1 MTSLNPTI
9 TRWQG
14 IGLVSTTLLGTGVF
28 ILPQLT
34 LNLAGSWATGAWLLL
49 TLAILPLALVFAEL
63 GKHFPNAAGP
73 AFFVQQAF
81 GKAYG
86 QMIGLL
92 FLCIIPVG
100 APAALMITFEF
111 LKPLITL
118 TPFQALV
125 GQLLAFVLLF
135 ALNWRGMQLSGRLQL
150 GLTLAIVTVLTSLI
164 LAFIWQTP
172 LAKTELPTGTRS
184 GVLQAMSLA
193 LWSFL
198 GIEAVTHL
206 SAEFKQPKKDFVPAV
221 LGGTV
226 LVGCIYLSCTLMSSL
241 DANAPLAMVGAYETL
256 LHSDSGRW
264 VIGIL
269 GLASGLATVNVYMAS
284 FARLAWSL
292 SLSQD
297 AVLPTALQALN
308 KHRVPKRAL
317 ALVLVVAS
325 LGLILSYSLG
335 ESFEAL
341 ILWANGIFILVYI
354 ASMLAA
360 WRLVEHKYRPAILL
374 ALGICAG
381 FAWSLGAALLY
392 ALGFAAI
399 LALWVLFNT
408 NQSAAFNKD
417 N

>member
-63 GKHFPNAAGP
+63 GKQFPNAAGP

-81 GKAYG
+81 GKTYG
-86 QMIGLL
+86 QMLGLL
-92 FLCIIPVG
+92 FLCIVPVG

-125 GQLLAFVLLF
+125 GQLLAFALLF
-135 ALNWRGMQLSGRLQL
+135 ALNWQGMQLSGRIQL
-150 GLTLAIVTVLTSLI
+150 GLTLAIVTVLISLI
-164 LAFIWQTP
+164 LVFVWQTP
-172 LAKTELPTGTRS
+172 LAKTALPKGTSS

-206 SAEFKQPKKDFVPAV
+206 SAEFKQPRKDFVPAV
-221 LGGTV
+221 LGGTI
-226 LVGCIYLSCTLMSSL
+226 LVGFIYLSCTFISSL

-256 LHSDSGRW
+256 LHSESGRW

-269 GLASGLATVNVYMAS
+269 GVASGLATVNVYMAS

-292 SLSQD
+292 SQ
-297 AVLPTALQALN
+297 AGVLPTALQALN
-308 KHRVPKRAL
+308 EHRVPKLAL
-317 ALVLVVAS
+317 ALVIIVAS

-335 ESFEAL
+335 ENFEAL

-360 WRLVEHKYRPAILL
+360 WRLVERKYRPAILF
-374 ALGICAG
+374 ALGVCVG
-381 FAWSLGAALLY
+381 FAWSLGTALLY
-392 ALGFAAI
+392 ALSFAA
-399 LALWVLFNT
+399 LLGTWVLVNT
-408 NQSAAFNKD
+408 KMKLSTSR
-417 N
+417 

>member
-14 IGLVSTTLLGTGVF
+14 IGLVTTTLLGTGVF

-34 LNLAGSWATGAWLLL
+34 LNLAGSWATWAWLLL

-63 GKHFPNAAGP
+63 GKHFPSAAGP

-81 GKAYG
+81 GKPYG

-92 FLCIIPVG
+92 FLCIVPVG

-118 TPFQALV
+118 TPLQALL
-125 GQLLAFVLLF
+125 GQLLAFALLF
-135 ALNWRGMQLSGRLQL
+135 VLNWRGMQLSGRLQL
-150 GLTLAIVTVLTSLI
+150 GLTLAIVAVVVSLV

-172 LAKTELPTGTRS
+172 LPKTELPKGTSS

-206 SAEFKQPKKDFVPAV
+206 SAEFKRPKQDFVPAV

-226 LVGCIYLSCTLMSSL
+226 LVGCIYLACTLISGL
-241 DANAPLAMVGAYETL
+241 DAQAPLAMVGAYTAL
-256 LHSDSGRW
+256 LDSDSGRW
-264 VIGIL
+264 VIGSL
-269 GLASGLATVNVYMAS
+269 GVASGLATVNVYMAS

-292 SLSQD
+292 SQD
-297 AVLPTALQALN
+297 AVLPKALQSLN
-308 KHRVPKRAL
+308 EHRVPNVAL
-317 ALVLVVAS
+317 AIVLGVAS
-325 LGLILSYSLG
+325 LGLILAYSLD
-335 ESFEAL
+335 ESFETL
-341 ILWANGIFILVYI
+341 VLWANGVFILVYI

-360 WRLVEHKYRPAILL
+360 WRLLANPYRLVVLI
-374 ALGICAG
+374 ALGVCLS
-381 FAWSLGAALLY
+381 FAWSLGLALVY
-392 ALGFAAI
+392 ALV
-399 LALWVLFNT
+399 LATLIWLWV
-408 NQSAAFNKD
+408 K
-417 N
+417 